1 MPKILVEVCAGTH
14 CTLMGAMDIIDSVEG
29 LLEFHQDINPDF
41 EIEVR
46 PIACSKVC
54 EKGQHAPVVLINGE
68 MFLQTNSES
77 VMEKI
82 LELTANPSST
92 KG

>member
-41 EIEVR
+41 EIEVK
-46 PIACSKVC
+46 PITCSKAC
-54 EKGQHAPVVLINGE
+54 ENGLHSPVVLINGE
-68 MFLQTNSES
+68 IFLQTNSES
-77 VMEKI
+77 IMEKI
-82 LELTANPSST
+82 LELTAKPGST
-92 KG
+92 QR